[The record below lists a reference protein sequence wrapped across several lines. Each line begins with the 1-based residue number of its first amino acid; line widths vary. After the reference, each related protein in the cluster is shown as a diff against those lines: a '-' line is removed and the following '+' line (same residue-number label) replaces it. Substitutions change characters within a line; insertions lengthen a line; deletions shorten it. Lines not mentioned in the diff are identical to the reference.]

1 MCRKSAAC
9 LLFLTCFFV
18 ALTTLAQE
26 SGQSPE
32 RHEGT
37 APRASAVNY
46 HSHAQKDGFSLG
58 AELLSKKEAYKV
70 FAADVNRCCL
80 VVQVAVYPKK
90 DQAIELSLF
99 DFSIVEVNAD
109 KPVRPESPATLAAK
123 LEEKKNPSGGVDL
136 TTSGGVGYE
145 SGTYTDP
152 VTGRPVHV
160 RGVSTSVGVGISTGN
175 STPADIADHD
185 RKIIERELYEK
196 GLPEAK
202 VSVPVAGYLYFP
214 LPNVKKDAK
223 YRLVYSG
230 RSEPLTL
237 SLP

>member
-1 MCRKSAAC
+1 MYRNSAAC
-9 LLFLTCFFV
+9 LLILTCFFV
-18 ALTTLAQE
+18 SLTTPAQE
-26 SGQSPE
+26 SSQSPE

-46 HSHAQKDGFSLG
+46 HSHAQEDGFSLG
-58 AELLSKKEAYKV
+58 AELLSKKEASRV

-90 DQAIELSLF
+90 DESIELSLF
-99 DFSIVEVNAD
+99 DFSLVEVNAD
-109 KPVRPESPATLAAK
+109 KPVRPERPTTLAAK
-123 LEEKKNPSGGVDL
+123 LEKKKNPSGGVDL
-136 TTSGGVGYE
+136 TTSGGVGYA

-152 VTGRPVHV
+152 VTGQPVHV

-214 LPNVKKDAK
+214 LPNAKKDAK